1 MDVSFDIDARLGL
14 PDDLKLLLQ
23 TYPRETWQEH
33 PNIAGTAR
41 FWLSRHDMFR
51 ELGAALTEA
60 LRQEREGQVAIGPF
74 QQWFVPRLGFF
85 LNELN
90 GHHQIEDTVYFPAY
104 QQAEPR
110 LARGFEL
117 LDADHV
123 TIHHDLESVAA
134 TANGFL
140 ATMGEGAEAS
150 DAVRRARDAYQA
162 ASEQLIRR
170 LVRHLGDE
178 EDLIIPLILDRGDAA
193 LESSA

>member
-1 MDVSFDIDARLGL
+1 MDVSFDLDLRPGL
-14 PDDLKLLLQ
+14 PEDLKLLLEK
-23 TYPRETWQEH
+23 YPRESWQEH
-33 PNIAGTAR
+33 PNIEGTAR
-41 FWLSRHDMFR
+41 FWLARHDMFR
-51 ELGAALTEA
+51 ELGDALVEA
-60 LRQEREGQVAIGPF
+60 LAEEREGRVALEPF
-74 QQWFVPRLGFF
+74 KRWFVPRLGFF

-90 GHHQIEDTVYFPAY
+90 GHHQIEDTYYFPTY
-104 QQAEPR
+104 QLAEPR

-117 LDADHV
+117 LDGDHA

-140 ATMGEGAEAS
+140 AAMAEGDGAL

-193 LESSA
+193 LES

>member
-1 MDVSFDIDARLGL
+1 MDVSFDLDARPGL
-14 PDDLKLLLQ
+14 PEDLKLLLEK
-23 TYPRETWQEH
+23 YPRESWQGH
-33 PNIAGTAR
+33 PNIEGTAR

-51 ELGAALTEA
+51 ELGNALAEA
-60 LRQEREGQVAIGPF
+60 LRQEREGQVDTQAF
-74 QQWFVPRLGFF
+74 KQWFVPRLGFF

-90 GHHQIEDTVYFPAY
+90 GHHQIEDTYYFPTY
-104 QQAEPR
+104 QRAEPR

-117 LDADHV
+117 LDGDHV
-123 TIHHDLESVAA
+123 TIHHDLENVAA

-140 ATMGEGAEAS
+140 AAMAKGEAAS
-150 DAVRRARDAYQA
+150 DAVLRARDAYQL

-193 LESSA
+193 LGS